1 MITLY
6 HCHGARSFR
15 PLWML
20 EEMGLRYDLK
30 MLPFPPRVLAKDYL
44 ALNPLGTIPLMIDGD
59 TRMTES
65 SGICHYLGSR
75 HGPTPLVVGADEPA
89 YGAFLNWMYFSDA
102 TLTFP
107 QTLVLR
113 YTRLEPEERR
123 NPQVA
128 TDYAKWFLGRLRA
141 VEAAT
146 TNAQTL
152 VADRFTAADIAI
164 GYALRLAGN
173 IGLAKDFGPNVTDYW
188 RRLQAR
194 DGYKR
199 ALAAETLAGEQQK
212 VARDF

>member
-1 MITLY
+1 MDAVSEWLGQPNAPQY
-6 HCHGARSFR
+6 SAR
-15 PLWML
+15 
-20 EEMGLRYDLK
+20 
-30 MLPFPPRVLAKDYL
+30 AKEYL
-44 ALNPLGTIPLMIDGD
+44 ALNPLGTIPLMIDGE

-65 SGICHYLGSR
+65 SGICHYLGTR
-75 HGPTPLVVGADEPA
+75 HGPTPLVVGSGEPA

-113 YTRLEPEERR
+113 YTQLEPEERR

-146 TNAQTL
+146 GKAETL
-152 VADRFTAADIAI
+152 CADRFTAADIVI
-164 GYALRLAGN
+164 GFALLLAEN
-173 IGLAKDFGPNVTDYW
+173 IGLAKDFGPNVLAYW
-188 RRLQAR
+188 QRLQAR

-199 ALAAETLAGEQQK
+199 AVAAENLAGEQQK
-212 VARDF
+212 VARRV